1 MLVIWVLLITAALFF
16 FAAFAVY
23 RMAFYSA
30 PSQRN
35 KPFRLP
41 AGEQYVPYAEQTQ
54 RMVETLE
61 RRPYETV
68 HVMSHDGLRLVGQYY
83 HVRDGAPLDI
93 GIHGYR
99 GSIARDFCGGS
110 AMSID
115 AGHNLLLVEQRAQGR
130 SEGKAMTFGVLE
142 RLDCLAWVRYAVERF
157 GADVKITLYGISMG
171 ATTVLMTADAALP
184 ENVKG
189 IIADCGYTSPKAII
203 ARTVRQTIHM
213 PAGVWLWGMDLWLK
227 IFTGLKMA
235 DFSCAQALENT
246 KLPVIMVHGKADD
259 FVPHEMGVENYN
271 AIPGDKLLLSVENAT
286 HGVSFLVEKERIWK
300 ELLAFFDRNDTKN
313 TQAKGLRT

>member
-1 MLVIWVLLITAALFF
+1 MKIFFIVFALLILLYALLTLVFF
-16 FAAFAVY
+16 TVCFVRRKQVPAVKRTFKGTSFAAYAQPIHEGAVWLSRQKY
-23 RMAFYSA
+23 DHMFLHSR
-30 PSQRN
+30 
-35 KPFRLP
+35 
-41 AGEQYVPYAEQTQ
+41 
-54 RMVETLE
+54 
-61 RRPYETV
+61 
-68 HVMSHDGLRLVGQYY
+68 DGLRLHAKVLENR
-83 HVRDGAPLDI
+83 HAKRVLVMF
-93 GIHGYR
+93 HGYR
-99 GSIARDFCGGS
+99 SLPEIDFSC
-110 AMSID
+110 AAKDYWD
-115 AGHNLLLVEQRAQGR
+115 AGCTLILVDQRAHGESKGR
-130 SEGKAMTFGVLE
+130 CICFGLKE
-142 RLDCLAWVRYAVERF
+142 RLDCEDWAHLAAKRYPNLPIYLD
-157 GADVKITLYGISMG
+157 GMSMG